1 MIKNVI
7 FDFGNIIIRFNPDEM
22 TSYYTNDNN
31 IKKFL
36 VDNVINS
43 PEWLGEGKLDLGDI
57 SLEEMANTINK
68 RTNYIH
74 EKEVYNFSTD
84 FPNKLKYN
92 GSIIETIKKLK
103 NLGYNLYILSNTSDE
118 VFCKFIDDLS
128 PLFDGMVLSYKI
140 HEIKPNKPIYE
151 YLLNKYNLNPEE
163 CLFLDDRLDN
173 METANS
179 FGIKGR
185 KVNKDDYEDIIKV
198 LKEFNIL

>member
-1 MIKNVI
+1 MIKNII
-7 FDFGNIIIRFNPDEM
+7 FDFGNIIIRFDHDEM
-22 TSYYTNDNN
+22 TSYYTNDKN
-31 IKKFL
+31 IQKFL

-43 PEWLGEGKLDLGDI
+43 PEWLGEGLLDLGDI
-57 SLEEMANTINK
+57 SLEEMANNINK

-74 EKEVYNFSTD
+74 EKEVYSFSTD

-92 GSIIETIKKLK
+92 GDIINTIKELRNK
-103 NLGYNLYILSNTSDE
+103 GYKIYLLSNTSDY
-118 VFCKFIDDLS
+118 VFKLFIDELS
-128 PLFDGMVLSYKI
+128 PIFDGMVLSYKI

-151 YLLNKYNLNPEE
+151 YLLNTYNLNPEE

-185 KVNKDDYEDIIKV
+185 KVNKDDYNDILNV
-198 LKEFNIL
+198 LEEYSIL

>member
-1 MIKNVI
+1 MIKNII
-7 FDFGNIIIRFNPDEM
+7 FDFGNIIVKFNRDEM
-22 TSYYTNDNN
+22 TSHYTNDKD

-43 PEWLGEGKLDLGDI
+43 PEWLGEGLVDLGEI
-57 SLEEMANTINK
+57 SLEEMANNINK

-92 GSIIETIKKLK
+92 GNIINTIKELRNK
-103 NLGYNLYILSNTSDE
+103 GYKIYLLSNTCDY
-118 VFCKFIDDLS
+118 VFRLFLDDLK

-151 YLLNKYNLNPEE
+151 YLLNTYNLNPEE
-163 CLFLDDRLDN
+163 CLFLDDRLAN
-173 METANS
+173 MDTANS
-179 FGIKGR
+179 LRIKGR
-185 KVNKDDYEDIIKV
+185 KINQDDYNDIVSALIEYNV
-198 LKEFNIL
+198 L

>member
-1 MIKNVI
+1 MIKNII

-36 VDNVINS
+36 EDNVINS

-74 EKEVYNFSTD
+74 EKEVYSFSTD

-103 NLGYNLYILSNTSDE
+103 ELGYKLYLLSNTSDE
-118 VFCKFIDDLS
+118 VFCKFIDDLC

-173 METANS
+173 MDTANS

>member
-1 MIKNVI
+1 MIKNII
-7 FDFGNIIIRFNPDEM
+7 FDFGNIIVKFNRDEM
-22 TSYYTNDNN
+22 TSHYTNDKD

-43 PEWLGEGKLDLGDI
+43 PEWLGEGLVDLGEI
-57 SLEEMANTINK
+57 SLEEMANNINK

-92 GSIIETIKKLK
+92 GDIINTIKELRNK
-103 NLGYNLYILSNTSDE
+103 GYNIYLLSNTSDY
-118 VFCKFIDDLS
+118 VFKLFIEELT

-140 HEIKPNKPIYE
+140 HEIKPYKPIYE
-151 YLLNKYNLNPEE
+151 YLLNTYNLNPEE

-173 METANS
+173 MDTANS
-179 FGIKGR
+179 LRIKGR
-185 KVNKDDYEDIIKV
+185 KVNKDDYNDIINV
-198 LKEFNIL
+198 LKEYSIL

>member
-1 MIKNVI
+1 MIKNII
-7 FDFGNIIIRFNPDEM
+7 FDFGNIIVRFNPDEM

-31 IKKFL
+31 TKKFL

-57 SLEEMANTINK
+57 SLEEMANNINK

-92 GSIIETIKKLK
+92 GNIIETIKKLK
-103 NLGYNLYILSNTSDE
+103 ALGYNLYLLSNTSDE
-118 VFCKFIDDLS
+118 VFCNFIDDLS

-173 METANS
+173 IDTANS